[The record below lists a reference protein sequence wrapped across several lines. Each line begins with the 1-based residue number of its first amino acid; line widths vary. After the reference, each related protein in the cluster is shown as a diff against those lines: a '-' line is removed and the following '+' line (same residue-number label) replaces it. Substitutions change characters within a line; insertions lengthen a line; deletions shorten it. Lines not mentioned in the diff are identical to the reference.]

1 MTCIFLCVAFLTDAQ
16 SLSMSIA
23 DSFLQKQQY
32 FEAGVFYEKVLF
44 ESSNDEI
51 RFLAATK
58 KIECL
63 KQQQKFEGVIEFVN
77 QNYHSTLTSG
87 QKCTLKYEQMICS
100 YLSANFENA
109 ISLSAL
115 IEGEW
120 PDYDGIATV
129 SLLKILSLNELQQW
143 RQADSL
149 SRIFI
154 AKYTTADTAGS
165 NLYSHLPKLKNEKK
179 AQTLSTLLPGAGLFY
194 AGKPLEG
201 ITSILLQSVAAYFGI
216 ISYNQKYY
224 LSAWLV
230 GLGLFGSFHNGSV
243 RRSEI
248 LVKQYNRKEVIRFN
262 EKVKNELINM
272 LRTKK

>member
-1 MTCIFLCVAFLTDAQ
+1 MTIRFCLTCIFLCVAFLTDAQ

-63 KQQQKFEGVIEFVN
+63 KQQQKFADVIEFVN

-109 ISLSAL
+109 ISISTL

-120 PDYDGIATV
+120 PDYAGIATV

-201 ITSILLQSVAAYFGI
+201 ITSILLQSISAYFGI

-230 GLGLFGSFHNGSV
+230 GLGLFGSFHNGSD
-243 RRSEI
+243 
-248 LVKQYNRKEVIRFN
+248 RKSV
-262 EKVKNELINM
+262 V
-272 LRTKK
+272 